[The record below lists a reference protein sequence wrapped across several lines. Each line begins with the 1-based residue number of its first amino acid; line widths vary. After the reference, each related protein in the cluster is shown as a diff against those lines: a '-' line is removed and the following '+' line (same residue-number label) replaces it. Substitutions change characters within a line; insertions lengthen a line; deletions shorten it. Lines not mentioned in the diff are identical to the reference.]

1 MKNEPRFW
9 NFEQLKT
16 IILRLMKS
24 SKIRKRQVRFKDNIN
39 TIFQDLKNI
48 HAKNEALNA
57 YIEKTET

>member
-1 MKNEPRFW
+1 
-9 NFEQLKT
+9 
-16 IILRLMKS
+16 MKS

-39 TIFQDLKNI
+39 NIFQDLKNI

>member
-16 IILRLMKS
+16 VILRLLKS

-39 TIFQDLKNI
+39 YIFSDLKKI
-48 HAKNEALNA
+48 HTKNADLNA
-57 YIEKTET
+57 RLEGIES